1 MSTLTVSHDTS
12 AAVAA
17 ERAIAA
23 PRRPIW
29 RRVLDAIVTAQ
40 QRRAEREIA
49 RFIATHGGVLT
60 DDAEREIMSR
70 LAGRRSV

>member
-1 MSTLTVSHDTS
+1 MSTLTISHDTS

-17 ERAIAA
+17 VA
-23 PRRPIW
+23 PHRSIW
-29 RRVLDAIVTAQ
+29 RRVLDAIVSAQ

-70 LAGRRSV
+70 LAGGRRAV